1 MQLNKYKWALRL
13 QLLHLFLCILWNA
26 IGVYQIN
33 NGIQPIGP
41 TASLTAILILNVL
54 VVTLVALIKRHFE
67 KSYIALS
74 TLPALAAIM
83 TIAGAFTQAPTMWP
97 AEVWR
102 WSGVMINLIGILG
115 FIIALAT
122 WFKPTENSW
131 PD

>member
-33 NGIQPIGP
+33 NDIQPIGP

-54 VVTLVALIKRHFE
+54 VVALVVLMKRHFE

-74 TLPALAAIM
+74 ALPASL
-83 TIAGAFTQAPTMWP
+83 P
-97 AEVWR
+97 
-102 WSGVMINLIGILG
+102 S
-115 FIIALAT
+115 
-122 WFKPTENSW
+122 
-131 PD
+131 